1 MIFKNWSLGTKLALG
16 FGSVALIMA
25 IIGIASIADIRS
37 LESLAAAQSGDTST
51 ADDVMEA
58 KFALESTRLF
68 LMEAITSQ
76 DANELTTIESDVA
89 KSDALYDKRISSA
102 ISYLEKDAKSDETAA
117 RVLPIAVEV
126 SRQHDEQ
133 FMPLA
138 EQLLKLAAAPDT
150 AVTQRRMAELDTR
163 IDALGTEMATS
174 MDEIEAGTDLM
185 VDTATTQSTDT
196 ASRAAVQAVV
206 LLITGIL
213 VAILMAWFIT
223 RSITRPIDRVISGLT
238 AGSEQVTSASNQVA
252 GASQQLAEGA
262 SEQAASLEE
271 TSSSLEEMAGM
282 TRQNADNSKQADN
295 MAREAQQVAKK
306 GVLSISEMSAAIG
319 RIKVSSDATA
329 KIIKTID
336 EIAFQTNLLA
346 LNAAVEAARAGDAGR
361 GFAVV
366 AEEVRALAQRSAEAA
381 KNTATLIE
389 ESQTS
394 ADQGVTTSKEVAETL
409 EQIVSTVDRVTRL
422 VGEIAA
428 ASQEQAQGIEQVNVA
443 VAQMDRVTQGN
454 AANAEESASASEE
467 LSAQARE
474 LNEMIAVLIR
484 TVRGANA
491 EVGNIGGHS
500 ASSIGRT
507 GVTAQ
512 VHRMTATARH
522 QSTAGQYATSSPES
536 VIPLDDE
543 DLADF

>member
-1 MIFKNWSLGTKLALG
+1 MIKNWSIATRLIVSFVA
-16 FGSVALIMA
+16 VALIVAAVA
-25 IIGIASIADIRS
+25 IVSYVGMQNIMEQSDTIAMDNLPSVAALRTIDSAVNNTKAQERG
-37 LESLAAAQSGDTST
+37 LLLALDDDFGGGTDTAEIDHLQTKS
-51 ADDVMEA
+51 EGLLA
-58 KFALESTRLF
+58 K
-68 LMEAITSQ
+68 
-76 DANELTTIESDVA
+76 V
-89 KSDALYDKRISSA
+89 
-102 ISYLEKDAKSDETAA
+102 DETAA
-117 RVLPIAVEV
+117 SYEKTARTDELQALWDRFNTEYAAWTTK
-126 SRQHDEQ
+126 HDE
-133 FMPLA
+133 FM
-138 EQLLKLAAAPDT
+138 KLAMTDQAAAYKLNT
-150 AVTQRRMAELDTR
+150 GAQR
-163 IDALGTEMATS
+163 DALDAMTS
-174 MDEIEAGTDLM
+174 TLDELIAIEEADAKVSIEAASSAQNA
-185 VDTATTQSTDT
+185 ATML
-196 ASRAAVQAVV
+196 
-206 LLITGIL
+206 LLICAAIAL
-213 VAILMAWFIT
+213 VVSIGLGLIIT

-381 KNTATLIE
+381 KNTSALIE

-394 ADQGVTTSKEVAETL
+394 ANQGVATSKEVAETL
-409 EQIVSTVDRVTRL
+409 EQIVSTVDRVTML

-428 ASQEQAQGIEQVNVA
+428 ASLEQAQGIEQVNVA

-491 EVGNIGGHS
+491 EVGSVGGYS
-500 ASSIGRT
+500 AASAGRS

-512 VHRMTATARH
+512 VHRMTAAARH
-522 QSTAGQYATSSPES
+522 QGAGGQYAQVSPES